1 MPRRCD
7 RVVEPSRLRGADLV
21 AEALAG
27 ILQRPARS
35 VLTMLGAI
43 LGIGSFV
50 AVLGLT
56 ATAGGQIDRRF
67 TVLAATEVTV
77 DDVGTGDHLDTA
89 ISFPPD
95 AGTRIHAVTG
105 VVAAG
110 VWWPVPT
117 RGVRVTTGPA
127 GPASGPTDDG
137 AGLTLM
143 AADPGALVAM
153 RPRMRTGRLFDGFH
167 QSRAERV
174 AVLGRAAAT
183 RLGLTRLDAAPAV
196 FVDGTPFTVIGIID
210 DLRRQPEALL
220 SIVIPST
227 TALADYGP
235 PVEPRARMLIETR
248 LGAAQVVAAQAAV
261 ALRPDAPGR
270 FKVTAPPDPKSLR
283 NTVAG
288 DLNAL
293 FLLLA
298 GISLAVGAIGIAN
311 TTLVAVLERTG
322 EIGLRRSLG
331 ARRRHVA
338 AQFLTESTVLGT
350 LGGLIGTSVGV
361 VTVVLVAL
369 ARHWTATL
377 EPATVLPAPL
387 AGTVVGLVAGLYP
400 ALRAA
405 RIEPAEALRR

>member
-1 MPRRCD
+1 M
-7 RVVEPSRLRGADLV
+7 
-21 AEALAG
+21 
-27 ILQRPARS
+27 
-35 VLTMLGAI
+35 
-43 LGIGSFV
+43 
-50 AVLGLT
+50 
-56 ATAGGQIDRRF
+56 
-67 TVLAATEVTV
+67 
-77 DDVGTGDHLDTA
+77 
-89 ISFPPD
+89 
-95 AGTRIHAVTG
+95 
-105 VVAAG
+105 
-110 VWWPVPT
+110 
-117 RGVRVTTGPA
+117 
-127 GPASGPTDDG
+127 
-137 AGLTLM
+137 
-143 AADPGALVAM
+143 
-153 RPRMRTGRLFDGFH
+153 
-167 QSRAERV
+167 
-174 AVLGRAAAT
+174 
-183 RLGLTRLDAAPAV
+183 
-196 FVDGTPFTVIGIID
+196 
-210 DLRRQPEALL
+210 
-220 SIVIPST
+220 
-227 TALADYGP
+227 
-235 PVEPRARMLIETR
+235 
-248 LGAAQVVAAQAAV
+248 VAAQAAV

-270 FKVTAPPDPKSLR
+270 FKGTAPPDPKSLR